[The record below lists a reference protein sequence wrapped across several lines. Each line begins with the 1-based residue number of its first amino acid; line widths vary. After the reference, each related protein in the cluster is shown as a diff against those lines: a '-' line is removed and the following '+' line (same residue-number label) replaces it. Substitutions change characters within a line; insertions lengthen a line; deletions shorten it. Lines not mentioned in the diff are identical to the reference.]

1 MESEIQ
7 IKYRTLLVHHLD
19 KEEVEFELDVRAVQ
33 FENTESVGVLRRR
46 LREALKDKGEQV
58 EVDFSK
64 CNNRTVDGE
73 IKLIDQNVEEI
84 RDILEKKKSFE
95 GVKDSLKTRL
105 VHYFARCLAVQRV
118 AEEDADLEDLD
129 KLLGTVR
136 QLYNT
141 YFTLFTP
148 IESIRKE
155 VMLQISNSLTQLHLA
170 QPSTSGVARQVQSRS
185 QETQTEDDL
194 CLCGL

>member
-7 IKYRTLLVHHLD
+7 IKYRTLLVHHLE

-84 RDILEKKKSFE
+84 RD
-95 GVKDSLKTRL
+95 
-105 VHYFARCLAVQRV
+105 
-118 AEEDADLEDLD
+118 
-129 KLLGTVR
+129 
-136 QLYNT
+136 
-141 YFTLFTP
+141 
-148 IESIRKE
+148 
-155 VMLQISNSLTQLHLA
+155 
-170 QPSTSGVARQVQSRS
+170 
-185 QETQTEDDL
+185 
-194 CLCGL
+194 